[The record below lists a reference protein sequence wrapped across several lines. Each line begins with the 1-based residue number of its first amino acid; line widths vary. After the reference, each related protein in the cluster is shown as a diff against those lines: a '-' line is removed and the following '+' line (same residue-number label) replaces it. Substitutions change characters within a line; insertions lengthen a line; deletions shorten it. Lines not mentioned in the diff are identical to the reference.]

1 MANEY
6 DLKSV
11 KLPYLAGGMLK
22 LFAALVEGPLGGL
35 LTPSLFESA
44 GINWLRKQHYAENPT
59 HHPIHHTGELQS
71 EAAAVP
77 TNEHPVSGVNIKGFQ
92 FVTIY
97 DLAKAYRDGTTTPE
111 EVAKNILN
119 AIRKS
124 NKGINP

>member
-11 KLPYLAGGMLK
+11 KLPYLAGGTLK
-22 LFAALVEGPLGGL
+22 LFASLVEGPLGGL

-44 GINWLRKQHYAENPT
+44 GINWLRKQHYDENPT

-77 TNEHPVSGVNIKGFQ
+77 ANELASERANIKGFQ
-92 FVTIY
+92 FTTIY

-111 EVAKNILN
+111 EVAQKVLD
-119 AIRKS
+119 AIRQR
-124 NKGINP
+124 